1 MTAEWDEENTRIVT
15 NLMVTQVRAGN
26 RPNKILTPSAFEE
39 VALQFKVRTGLDY
52 TSNQMKN
59 KWDKLK
65 ADYALFK
72 KLKLKETGGGWD
84 FVLNTIK
91 QDKEWWKKAK
101 IDLKG
106 CGKFQKRGLR
116 NEENLS
122 IMFEDI
128 TSDGSNHW
136 NPSTGIPPSSSA
148 AIPDTID
155 IEAIT
160 DVDLLEDPQVPPS
173 PAMPP
178 SPFVPSTKKRLGKTI
193 DDKHK
198 KPRTAQ
204 VMQDEI
210 TQIKIIAK
218 ESQETVQSFIK
229 NDDATSVASTMNEVL
244 ALGILEGA
252 TKIVGKYCSSWIMKN
267 EPKKSILTGFG
278 WLQETIGTPGETFT
292 MFRMKTRVFFELH
305 DLLVKDYGLG
315 YSPFVSSYESLAMFL
330 WTLGG
335 CESNRRT
342 QNRFKHSPD
351 TIHRKFHEVLHCV
364 VRMSC
369 HYLKPKDPN
378 FHIVHQRILGDK
390 RAYPHMKDCIG
401 AIDGT
406 HIRASIPEDK
416 QIRYIGRTVAVTQN
430 VMAICDFD
438 MHFTYAS
445 IGQPGSMHDTSVL
458 FHAMHADKATFP
470 HPPKDKY
477 YLVDAGYPNRK
488 GHLAPSQEDIHFVRC
503 DKDPDYVPTIPE
515 RYKKFVVPSHASD
528 TSTTAENGEDMDVF
542 RQELATAIALSW

>member
-1 MTAEWDEENTRIVT
+1 M
-15 NLMVTQVRAGN
+15 
-26 RPNKILTPSAFEE
+26 ILYVQMSC
-39 VALQFKVRTGLDY
+39 DDD
-52 TSNQMKN
+52 SDDDNQYE
-59 KWDKLK
+59 LK
-65 ADYALFK
+65 K
-72 KLKLKETGGGWD
+72 KLICLHSEH
-84 FVLNTIK
+84 
-91 QDKEWWKKAK
+91 
-101 IDLKG
+101 
-106 CGKFQKRGLR
+106 
-116 NEENLS
+116 
-122 IMFEDI
+122 M
-128 TSDGSNHW
+128 
-136 NPSTGIPPSSSA
+136 
-148 AIPDTID
+148 
-155 IEAIT
+155 
-160 DVDLLEDPQVPPS
+160 
-173 PAMPP
+173 
-178 SPFVPSTKKRLGKTI
+178 
-193 DDKHK
+193 
-198 KPRTAQ
+198 
-204 VMQDEI
+204 
-210 TQIKIIAK
+210 
-218 ESQETVQSFIK
+218 
-229 NDDATSVASTMNEVL
+229 SV
-244 ALGILEGA
+244 ICEGA
-252 TKIVGKYCSSWIMKN
+252 TKIVGKYCTSWIMKN
-267 EPKKSILTGFG
+267 EPRKSILTGFG

-378 FHIVHQRILGDK
+378 FHTVHQRILGDK

-406 HIRASIPEDK
+406 HIRALIPEDK
-416 QIRYIGRTVAVTQN
+416 QIRYIGRTGAVTQN

-488 GHLAPSQEDIHFVRC
+488 GYLAPYKGERYHVPDFHRGVPPNTPKEKFNRLHSSKRNCIERAFGVWKMKWQILLKMPSYSIETQKMIVAATMTLHNYVRFHDEEDIHFVRC
-503 DKDPDYVPTIPE
+503 DRDPDYVPTIPK
-515 RYKKFVVPSHASD
+515 RYKKFAVPSHASD